1 MTIATL
7 HLAFFAAAGL
17 LSSQVTS
24 TAAGQALVKSEICG
38 MPKEFADLRDA
49 EPMELTEDD
58 LLTFS
63 TEAAI
68 GRLTITKSAA
78 YVRSCYTDN
87 ANVVSAGCNLF
98 VRPYLVGINSSA
110 INNASCPF
118 GSNACATTAAQYDSG
133 ILYSN
138 EDFGINYPESDS
150 LSFRRV
156 TTCAPVLGE
165 KYATDWKD
173 EVPETLAGLSNTSAR
188 YYEFGRGKTN
198 NGCDATNSTTNST
211 TFCVS
216 KYQKENLQAA
226 YTLR

>member
-7 HLAFFAAAGL
+7 HLAFFATAGL

-24 TAAGQALVKSEICG
+24 SASGQALVKSEACG
-38 MPKEFADLRDA
+38 MPKEFVGLRDV
-49 EPMELTEDD
+49 EPMDLTGEN
-58 LLTFS
+58 LRTFS
-63 TEAAI
+63 TEVAI
-68 GRLTITKSAA
+68 GRLTLTKSAA
-78 YVRSCYTDN
+78 YVRSCYNDN
-87 ANVVSAGCNLF
+87 ENGASAGCNLF
-98 VRPYLVGINSSA
+98 VQSHLVGINSSA
-110 INNASCPF
+110 VNNASCPF
-118 GSNACATTAAQYDSG
+118 GSDACDTDAVRYDSG

-165 KYATDWKD
+165 KYATDWRD

-188 YYEFGRGKTN
+188 YYEFGKGKN
-198 NGCDATNSTTNST
+198 DNGCDATNSTTNST

-226 YTLR
+226 YTVR